1 MRFGIVAPHLHVIGR
16 KGERLYP
23 AVADFA
29 AVRRLVAVQDH
40 LPMLVDRLLASAL
53 CGFARALTG
62 VRALW
67 LGSAPDAGPRVYFA
81 NHRSHGDFVLIWAS
95 LPPPL
100 RRRTRP
106 VAGADYWLTT
116 PLRRFLINRVFR
128 GVCIDR
134 RPGRSGPNPVE
145 QMGEALTARES
156 LILFP
161 EGTSSDGTRVLEF
174 KSTLFSIAVP
184 EEVRDKITVQPIS
197 IAYTHLDGMPL
208 NRHLR
213 PFFAWYGDMSLI
225 PHLYRMAGIGR
236 IHVTLN
242 FHPSVSPTAIVPT
255 AIVPTA
261 LASRKA
267 LSDYCQKQVV
277 AGLRASLAGEDA
289 GLAPLAPK

>member
-1 MRFGIVAPHLHVIGR
+1 MFL
-16 KGERLYP
+16 
-23 AVADFA
+23 
-29 AVRRLVAVQDH
+29 
-40 LPMLVDRLLASAL
+40 DRLLASAL

-67 LGSAPDAGPRVYFA
+67 LGSEPDARPRVYFA

-145 QMGEALTARES
+145 QMGEALAAGES

-161 EGTSSDGTRVLEF
+161 EGTRNMGDGLLPF
-174 KSTLFSIAVP
+174 KSGLHHLAKAHP
-184 EEVRDKITVQPIS
+184 EAELIPVWIENLGRV
-197 IAYTHLDGMPL
+197 MPK
-208 NRHLR
+208 
-213 PFFAWYGDMSLI
+213 GSLI
-225 PHLYRMAGIGR
+225 PVPLLC
-236 IHVTLN
+236 TLS
-242 FHPSVSPTAIVPT
+242 FGP
-255 AIVPTA
+255 
-261 LASRKA
+261 
-267 LSDYCQKQVV
+267 
-277 AGLRASLAGEDA
+277 
-289 GLAPLAPK
+289 PLAPVEGESREAFLTRARAALLDLAPPAD

>member
-1 MRFGIVAPHLHVIGR
+1 MF
-16 KGERLYP
+16 
-23 AVADFA
+23 
-29 AVRRLVAVQDH
+29 
-40 LPMLVDRLLASAL
+40 VDRLLASAL

-67 LGSAPDAGPRVYFA
+67 LGSEPDARPRVYFA

-145 QMGEALTARES
+145 QMGEALTAGES

-161 EGTSSDGTRVLEF
+161 EGTRNMGDGLLPF
-174 KSTLFSIAVP
+174 KSGLHHLAKAHP
-184 EEVRDKITVQPIS
+184 EAELIPVWIENLGRV
-197 IAYTHLDGMPL
+197 MPK
-208 NRHLR
+208 
-213 PFFAWYGDMSLI
+213 GSLI
-225 PHLYRMAGIGR
+225 PVPLLC
-236 IHVTLN
+236 TLS
-242 FHPSVSPTAIVPT
+242 FGP
-255 AIVPTA
+255 
-261 LASRKA
+261 
-267 LSDYCQKQVV
+267 
-277 AGLRASLAGEDA
+277 
-289 GLAPLAPK
+289 PLAPIDGESRDAFLARARTALLDLAPPAD

>member
-1 MRFGIVAPHLHVIGR
+1 MF
-16 KGERLYP
+16 
-23 AVADFA
+23 
-29 AVRRLVAVQDH
+29 
-40 LPMLVDRLLASAL
+40 VDRLLASAL

-67 LGSAPDAGPRVYFA
+67 LGSEPDARPRVYFA

-145 QMGEALTARES
+145 QMGEALAAGES

-161 EGTSSDGTRVLEF
+161 EGTRNMSDGLLPF
-174 KSTLFSIAVP
+174 KSGLHHLARAHP
-184 EEVRDKITVQPIS
+184 EAELIPVWIENLGRV
-197 IAYTHLDGMPL
+197 MPK
-208 NRHLR
+208 
-213 PFFAWYGDMSLI
+213 GSLI
-225 PHLYRMAGIGR
+225 PVPLLC
-236 IHVTLN
+236 TLS
-242 FHPSVSPTAIVPT
+242 FGPPLA
-255 AIVPTA
+255 A
-261 LASRKA
+261 LEGESREAFLTRARSA
-267 LSDYCQKQVV
+267 LLD
-277 AGLRASLAGEDA
+277 
-289 GLAPLAPK
+289 LAPPTD